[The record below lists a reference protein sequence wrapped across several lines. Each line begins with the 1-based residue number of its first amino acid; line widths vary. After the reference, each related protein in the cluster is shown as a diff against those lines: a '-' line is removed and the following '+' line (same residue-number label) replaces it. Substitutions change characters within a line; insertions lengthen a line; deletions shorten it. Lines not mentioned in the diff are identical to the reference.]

1 MDRKQKLE
9 IVLLVAACWASIAA
23 AALPA
28 AQSTLWQIGKFDGSS
43 REFNY
48 QISFRNSKYNP
59 VFVVGKSATKDWPAV
74 QPGSENEEGGGRPH
88 PYTIRFQLS
97 SRPQGTYRLIIS
109 ALLFESRVPHLQ
121 VSINGKTGVYYFNRK
136 LTYSSADPA
145 FWSPIDA
152 SDEIAIVLPRSALR
166 QGENDLVLTA
176 LDDPEDGPGDSLLA
190 YDALRLTQDPAAK
203 PSLAPRLAVTPTIFY
218 VRPKSGAPNASLDEI
233 VRVTATLGN
242 KARSG
247 ELRLRVNDE
256 TYHSSLSTEPDF
268 GEQRFDFQIP
278 EMSGVTSADAEIT
291 LNGKTVRKQVSLMQ
305 ERKWVLYLA
314 PHEHLDVGYTDYR
327 GKVAEIHDRNV
338 DKLVDLITRH
348 PEMRW
353 NLDGSWIVRNYL
365 ATRTPAAQQALINL
379 AQQQKIA
386 VPAEYANLLTGYASL
401 EELIRSVFYS
411 YRLQREKS
419 IPFDYA
425 NITDVPSYSWSYAS
439 ILHALGIRYFAAASN
454 NDRAPILLIGRWNTK
469 SPFWWEG
476 PDGSKVLMSYSRQYS
491 QLAFMCGLP
500 GKVPA
505 CRQSIPTFLQAYDQP
520 SYKPDVALIYG
531 FQVENSDLIPGEVSF
546 VNKWNSLYAYPRIRI
561 STFLDYMKY
570 MDAHY
575 GKSLPV
581 VDGDGGPYWEDGVGT
596 DARNAAI
603 DRIDQ
608 QRALSA
614 EKLSTVAASLQK
626 TVAGPIAQIRRMWRD
641 QILYAEHTFTSWGG
655 YERPYSDES
664 VRQSFTKDQF
674 VVDGRQQ
681 IRSILDQSFSQLA
694 DQIHIP
700 APAVVVFNSLSWRRS
715 GFVETDL
722 DDGSTLQTYPD
733 MKPVPIEVVRRGAGY
748 NHVRFMARDVPSLG
762 YRCYAIVPAQ
772 GEQDPPTP
780 GAESLPLSNTIENAY
795 YRVVFDPASGA
806 IKSIYDKQL
815 GKELV
820 SSSGPYQL
828 NQYLYVSGGEGSQ
841 IVELG
846 SSLPVA
852 RLTVTT
858 SHPGRVTA
866 LRRTSYGEILTYET
880 SGRDA
885 PSIRTDVILFDDQK
899 KIEFVDHLQ
908 KTPEMHKEAVYFAFP
923 FALSHPDFSYEIQ
936 NGWVD
941 PSRNILKG
949 GSLEWFTVRHWVRV
963 QGREFSAAVIPVD
976 APLVSLGDINRGLW
990 PSVFKPKS
998 ATIFSYAMNNYWHT
1012 NYYRVQGGSYTF
1024 RYVLTSGDP
1033 LSPVDLARL
1042 GRDSM
1047 TPLEHRQ
1054 LISNDKYDNP
1064 AAPLSSASA
1073 SFLETSSP
1081 DVMVEDWKRAE
1092 DGNGTIVRLLEVGG
1106 ESVTTSL
1113 TFPLFNVRE
1122 AWETNAV
1129 EDNQSQLPVEGHTV
1143 EVQMKPHEI
1152 ATVRLIISNA
1162 GHQQQR

>member
-1 MDRKQKLE
+1 MNCKRKLGL
-9 IVLLVAACWASIAA
+9 VLLAMACCAWIGTSS
-23 AALPA
+23 LPA
-28 AQSTLWQIGKFDGSS
+28 AQTTLWQIGKFDGSS
-43 REFNY
+43 REFNDRAP
-48 QISFRNSKYNP
+48 FRNPHYNP
-59 VFVVGKSATKDWPAV
+59 VFIVGKSATDEWPAF
-74 QPGSENEEGGGRPH
+74 QPGSDNDEAGGRPH
-88 PYTIRFQLS
+88 PYTIRFRLS

-109 ALLFESRVPHLQ
+109 ALLYASRVPHLR
-121 VSINGKTGVYYFNRK
+121 VSINGKSGVFYFDRK
-136 LTYSSADPA
+136 LTYSSGEPA

-152 SDEIAIVLPRSALR
+152 ADEITIMVPSWALR
-166 QGENDLVLTA
+166 EGDNDLVLTA
-176 LDDPEDGPGDSLLA
+176 VDNPKDGPGDSFLA
-190 YDALRLTQDPAAK
+190 YDAVRLTQDPAAK
-203 PSLAPRLAVTPTIFY
+203 PNLTPRLAVTPTIFY
-218 VRPKSGAPNASLDEI
+218 VRQGGGASNAPLLEI
-233 VRVTATLGN
+233 VRVTVTLGN
-242 KARSG
+242 KARTG
-247 ELRLRVNDE
+247 EVRLRLNRG
-256 TYHSSLSTEPDF
+256 TYHSVLSTEPDF
-268 GEQRFDFQIP
+268 GQERFEFQIP
-278 EMSGVTSADAEIT
+278 EMSGVTPAEID
-291 LNGKTVRKQVSLMQ
+291 LRFNGKTLRKQFSLIP

-338 DKLVDLITRH
+338 DKLVDLIIRRR
-348 PEMRW
+348 EMRW

-365 ATRTPAAQQALINL
+365 ATRTLAAEEAFINL
-379 AQQQKIA
+379 AQQSKIE

-411 YRLQREKS
+411 YRLHREKS

-505 CRQSIPTFLQAYDQP
+505 CRQSIPTFLQAYDRP
-520 SYKPDVALIYG
+520 SYKPDVALVYG
-531 FQVENSDLIPGEVSF
+531 FQVENSDLIPGEVAF

-575 GKSLPV
+575 GRSLPV
-581 VDGDGGPYWEDGVGT
+581 VDGDGGPYWEDGIGT

-614 EKLSTVAASLQK
+614 EKLSTIGASVQK

-655 YERPYSDES
+655 YERPNSDET
-664 VRQSFTKDQF
+664 VHQSFTKDQF
-674 VVDGRQQ
+674 VIDGRMQ
-681 IRSILDQSFSQLA
+681 ISSILDQSFSELA
-694 DQIHIP
+694 DQIHLA
-700 APAVVVFNSLSWRRS
+700 APAIVVFNSLSWTRS
-715 GFVETDL
+715 GLVETDL
-722 DDGSTLQTYPD
+722 DDGWAIRQYPD
-733 MKPVPIEVVRRGAGY
+733 MKPVPVEVIRRGAGY
-748 NHVRFMARDVPSLG
+748 NHVRFVARDVPSLG
-762 YRCYAIVPAQ
+762 YRCYAMVRVE
-772 GEQDPPTP
+772 GGQDPT
-780 GAESLPLSNTIENAY
+780 ASSAASNSLPLSNTIENAY
-795 YRVVFDPASGA
+795 YRVEFDPAAGA
-806 IKSIYDKQL
+806 IRSIYDKQL

-820 SSSGPYQL
+820 NPSGPYRL
-828 NQYLYVSGGEGSQ
+828 NQYLCVSGGEGSQ

-846 SSLPVA
+846 SSLPLA
-852 RLTVTT
+852 KLTVTT
-858 SHPGRVTA
+858 SDPGRVVA
-866 LRRTSYGEILTYET
+866 VRKTSYGEILTYQT

-885 PSIRTDVILFDDQK
+885 PSIRTDVILFDHQK
-899 KIEFVDHLQ
+899 KVEFVDHLQ

-941 PSRNILKG
+941 PSRNILRG
-949 GSLEWFTVRHWVRV
+949 GSLEWFTVQHWVRV
-963 QGREFSAAVIPVD
+963 QGPEFSAAVIPVD

-990 PSVFKPKS
+990 PTVFNPKS

-1012 NYYRVQGGSYTF
+1012 NYYRVQGGTYTF
-1024 RYVLTSGDP
+1024 RYFLTSADQ
-1033 LSPVDLARL
+1033 LSPTSLARL
-1042 GRDSM
+1042 GREAM

-1054 LISNDKYDNP
+1054 LIPNDKYDNP
-1064 AAPLSSASA
+1064 PRPLSPAPT
-1073 SFLETSSP
+1073 SFLELNSP
-1081 DVMVEDWKRAE
+1081 DVLVEDWKRAE
-1092 DGNGTIVRLLEVGG
+1092 DGNGTIVRLIEVGG
-1106 ESVTTSL
+1106 QSVTANL
-1113 TFPLFNVRE
+1113 TFPLFNVRQ

-1129 EDNQSQLPVEGHTV
+1129 EEKQANLPVDGHSV
-1143 EVQMKPHEI
+1143 EIQMKPHQI
-1152 ATVRLIISNA
+1152 ATLRVIA
-1162 GHQQQR
+1162 AQ